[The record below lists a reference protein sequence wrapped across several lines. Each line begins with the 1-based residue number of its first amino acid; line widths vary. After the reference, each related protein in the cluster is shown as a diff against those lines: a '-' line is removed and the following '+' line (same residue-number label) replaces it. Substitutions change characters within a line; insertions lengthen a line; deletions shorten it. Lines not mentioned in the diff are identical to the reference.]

1 LPNGKP
7 FVPNRL
13 VWNNWE
19 RFNGEQDNP
28 GDSTDYNI
36 PLMAPFTPDI
46 NSVADY
52 FGLPITGKALSG
64 IPIMSLRSKDTLT
77 TSIGF
82 KMESMTKGIIRN

>member
-1 LPNGKP
+1 MLIILCTCVFF

-19 RFNGEQDNP
+19 RFNGEQDHP
-28 GDSTDYNI
+28 GASTDFNI
-36 PLMAPFTPDI
+36 PQMQSFTPDI

-64 IPIMSLRSKDTLT
+64 
-77 TSIGF
+77 
-82 KMESMTKGIIRN
+82 MESMAEGIIRNRSSSN